1 MPFRK
6 EKRFRNGYFLPL
18 FIKANTA
25 ITRTMTTRAKTPIIQ
40 MPFSHDTSGILIND
54 FTMYWF

>member
-40 MPFSHDTSGILIND
+40 MPFSQDTHGMFTKC